1 MKDLTT
7 AEVIELIGKEES
19 ATLEF
24 KATVRDPRLLS
35 QLIGSFAN
43 ASGGTIVVGVQ
54 VPGQIVG
61 VDESHF
67 RKLFDTAVRLTMPSG
82 LAKLSF
88 HEIESKKVAAIQ
100 VSGSGLVVLSEGT
113 PFVRAGTRTQPM
125 AWRQI
130 TEKIPEKKAAE
141 AVEALAKAIEKQSNI
156 IEELREEIKAANSWK
171 SKWVDYVVSGLVG
184 AVIGAVVTAT
194 MG

>member
-1 MKDLTT
+1 MSDLTT
-7 AEVIELIGKEES
+7 AEVIELLGKEES

-24 KATVRDPRLLS
+24 KVTIRDPRMLS

-43 ASGGTIVVGVQ
+43 ASGGIIVVGVQ
-54 VPGQIVG
+54 EPGQIVG
-61 VDESHF
+61 VDESQI
-67 RKLFDTAVRLTMPSG
+67 RKLFDAALRLTMPSG

-88 HEIESKKVAAIQ
+88 HEVESKKVAAIQ
-100 VSGSGLVVLSEGT
+100 VSGSGLVVLSDGT

-130 TEKIPEKKAAE
+130 TEKIPEKRAAE
-141 AVEALAKAIEKQSNI
+141 AGEALAKAIEKQSKI
-156 IEELREEIKAANSWK
+156 IEELREEIRARNSWK

-184 AVIGAVVTAT
+184 AVIGAVVTA
-194 MG
+194 MAG